1 MFCDNDE
8 CCNCQKEVSMI
19 AFGASDIS
27 EGCSLTKCQ
36 GRQKVSVIESEKFDL
51 KSPDKIM

>member
-8 CCNCQKEVSMI
+8 CCNCQKEVPMI

-27 EGCSLTKCQ
+27 EGYSLTKCQ
-36 GRQKVSVIESEKFDL
+36 GRQKDSVIESKKFDL
-51 KSPDKIM
+51 RSPENIM